1 MRRILFFFTILIFAA
16 SCTTEKNEK
25 ILAYTASEGD
35 NIIAYL
41 LQDEHLI
48 TADSLQRGLQV
59 VAFPDQKRKID
70 KQWYVPI
77 KFKRKD
83 YYVSQSCIDIDPR
96 LAVREKT
103 MWVRTAASI
112 IADRSTSDIAGLADK
127 GQRVEV
133 LNYDTLLPNGL
144 VNRYMITVNGDTG
157 WVYGKYLVHDSVQA
171 SERYQAT
178 FYDSVQAKVRDL
190 WDGGEAQ
197 GCDMYPN
204 EKPNF
209 KNNIMPSPVYALY
222 LSISPAAIKNIDE
235 YISLA
240 KTTKIN
246 AFVLDMKDNE
256 CPAFKAETFE
266 QLSPT
271 NFKWGG
277 REKEQMYHYAVK
289 RLHEEGFYV
298 IGRIT
303 CFKDSYFVKD
313 HPECSITDIN
323 TGEPFF
329 HNKAYWPSAFNRRV
343 WEFNVKLAKECV
355 KKFGLNEINFD
366 YVRFPDRMQ
375 SVADQINYHNQ
386 YNESKVQAVQRFVQ
400 YATDELHELG
410 VYVSID
416 VFGESANRGY
426 TTPYG
431 QYWPAISN
439 AADVIC
445 GMPYPDHFANGY
457 AGLKKPW
464 NQPYKTLYHWGQTV
478 QGRQAE
484 TASPAKVRTW
494 IQVYHVMR
502 HVDPDGIDYNAHN
515 ITEEIRG
522 LYDAG
527 CQDGYA
533 TWLSNS
539 SLSSY
544 TEKADAFR
552 IDYIADYKQRLL
564 EKQQAEEAKSE
575 QDSINLDK

>member
-1 MRRILFFFTILIFAA
+1 MRKILFFITIIFLAVGCQTA
-16 SCTTEKNEK
+16 QNEK
-25 ILAYTASEGD
+25 ILAYIASD
-35 NIIAYL
+35 RNSIATYQIEDEKL
-41 LQDEHLI
+41 LP
-48 TADSLQRGLQV
+48 ADSVQRGLQV
-59 VAFPDQKRKID
+59 VAFPDQKKKID

-77 KFKRKD
+77 RIKRID
-83 YYVSQSCIDIDPR
+83 YYVLQSNLTTDPR
-96 LAVREKT
+96 LAVQEKS

-127 GQRVEV
+127 GQQLEV
-133 LNYDTLLPNGL
+133 LDYDTLLHNGR
-144 VNRYMITVNGDTG
+144 VNRYMITFSGDTG
-157 WVYGKYLVHDSVQA
+157 WVYGKYLVHDSLQA
-171 SERYQAT
+171 AERYRAT
-178 FYDSVQAKVRDL
+178 FYDSVQAKVRDT
-190 WDGGEAQ
+190 WGGGAPQ
-197 GCDMYPN
+197 GCDMYPT
-204 EKPNF
+204 EKPIF
-209 KNNIMPSPVYALY
+209 KNNRMPSPVYALY
-222 LSISPAAIKNIDE
+222 LSISPAAIRNIDK
-235 YISLA
+235 YIELA

-271 NFKWGG
+271 NYKWGG
-277 REKEQMYHYAVK
+277 KEKEQMYHYAIG

-313 HPECSITDIN
+313 HPECAITDIT

-329 HNKAYWPSAFNRRV
+329 HNKAYWPSAYDRRV

-355 KKFGLNEINFD
+355 KKFSINEINFD

-375 SVADQINYHNQ
+375 SVADQINYHNI
-386 YNESKVQAVQRFVQ
+386 YDESKVQAIQRFVQ

-445 GMPYPDHFANGY
+445 GMPYPDHFAKGY
-457 AGLKKPW
+457 AGLKEPW

-494 IQVYHVMR
+494 IQVYHVMQ
-502 HVDPDGIDYNAHN
+502 HVDPNGIDYNARN

-539 SLSSY
+539 SLNSY

-552 IDYIADYKQRLL
+552 IDYIDDYQQRLS
-564 EKQQAEEAKSE
+564 EKQETENTTE
-575 QDSINLDK
+575 QDSINLAK